1 MKNILYHISKQSVG
15 EDYFHLLKSLPFNES
30 FKSVNAII
38 SNFMKSKA
46 KKNSGTKSYIA
57 KIFRN
62 I

>member
-1 MKNILYHISKQSVG
+1 MKNILYHISKKTVG

-46 KKNSGTKSYIA
+46 KK
-57 KIFRN
+57 
-62 I
+62 

>member
-1 MKNILYHISKQSVG
+1 MKNILYHISKKTVG

-30 FKSVNAII
+30 FKSVNTII
-38 SNFMKSKA
+38 YNFMKSKA
-46 KKNSGTKSYIA
+46 KEESRTKSYIA